1 MNQFL
6 MYRKDIVRQNEA
18 GIYQESVREEN
29 QKVISQSKTLILWII
44 KNYTLIEKKNFD
56 FDKQFNY

>member
-29 QKVISQSKTLILWII
+29 QKVI
-44 KNYTLIEKKNFD
+44 
-56 FDKQFNY
+56 